1 LTVGTRGSRLS
12 IIQTESVVE
21 AIKRHNRTVEVETRV
36 IKTTGDKLESE
47 PLPLISG
54 KGVFE
59 KEIDE
64 AIINGEVD
72 FGVHSM
78 KDVPADQPEGLV
90 IAAIPERA
98 SPNDV
103 LISRLLSRLNGLPD
117 GATVGTG
124 SPRRTAELLRVRPGL
139 NVQSIRGNIDTRIRK
154 LDSGVYDA
162 IILAEAGL
170 TRMGMQN
177 RIVERL
183 PIEDFTPA
191 PGQGFL
197 AVMARRD
204 REDVLE
210 ILRPVN
216 DPSSWAEAI
225 AERSFMKE
233 VGGGC
238 KIPIGAFAR
247 AEGETVKLLGSV
259 ISPDGA
265 RRIDIVEQGDMKH
278 PEDTGKTA
286 ANRILRMGAEKIIRA
301 WSKP

>member
-1 LTVGTRGSRLS
+1 
-12 IIQTESVVE
+12 
-21 AIKRHNRTVEVETRV
+21 
-36 IKTTGDKLESE
+36 
-47 PLPLISG
+47 
-54 KGVFE
+54 
-59 KEIDE
+59 
-64 AIINGEVD
+64 
-72 FGVHSM
+72 
-78 KDVPADQPEGLV
+78 
-90 IAAIPERA
+90 
-98 SPNDV
+98 
-103 LISRLLSRLNGLPD
+103 
-117 GATVGTG
+117 
-124 SPRRTAELLRVRPGL
+124 
-139 NVQSIRGNIDTRIRK
+139 
-154 LDSGVYDA
+154 
-162 IILAEAGL
+162 
-170 TRMGMQN
+170 
-177 RIVERL
+177 
-183 PIEDFTPA
+183 
-191 PGQGFL
+191 
-197 AVMARRD
+197 
-204 REDVLE
+204 LE